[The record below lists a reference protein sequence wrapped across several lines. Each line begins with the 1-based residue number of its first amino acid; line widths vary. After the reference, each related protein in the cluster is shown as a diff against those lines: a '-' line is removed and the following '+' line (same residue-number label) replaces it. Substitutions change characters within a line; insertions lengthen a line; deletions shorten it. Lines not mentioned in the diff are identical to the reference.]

1 MDIVTFLMC
10 FTPVG
15 VLVGVTMWLAWRD
28 IDKFD

>member
-10 FTPVG
+10 FVPTG

-28 IDKFD
+28 LDKFD